1 MRSYGLRLAAASA
14 ILAGAVLS
22 VVVFS
27 QAGAQTNAVLYE
39 GARLIPGDGSA
50 PIEDGAFIVQN
61 GRISAVGRRVSLS
74 PPAGATRVNLTG
86 KTVIPAL
93 NNVHIHIGYEG
104 YTSWSVNN
112 HTPENVVDH
121 LQREAFYGTGAAM
134 TMGDQ
139 PPDWALTFQQDQA
152 SGKFPPAA
160 RFFFAAGM
168 APPGGGPDSVL
179 IQGTTPLK
187 AVYEISTPAE
197 ARAAVKTISEKN
209 IRQIKIWVDNR
220 DAQRGGRQKMPPEVY
235 SAIVDEGHKHGILI
249 HAHATNLADQK
260 AVVKAGV
267 DVLVHTVSSEP
278 IDDEFLAILKEKK
291 PYWAPVMGLT
301 DAPDVCT
308 DTDRFVEQALPA
320 STVADI
326 REGRNAFGLPGCTP
340 SPDPA
345 TVRRIANFHTNFSRM
360 IQAGARLV
368 LSTDAGVIPKYSF
381 GWAAHHEMEM
391 YVRFGM
397 SPADVIVSSTSR
409 PTEVLKIS
417 DTGALVTGKRAD
429 FVVLNANPLENIRNT
444 RQIDSVFLNGARLDR
459 ETLLRRWQAKT
470 TAR

>member
-1 MRSYGLRLAAASA
+1 
-14 ILAGAVLS
+14 
-22 VVVFS
+22 
-27 QAGAQTNAVLYE
+27 
-39 GARLIPGDGSA
+39 
-50 PIEDGAFIVQN
+50 
-61 GRISAVGRRVSLS
+61 
-74 PPAGATRVNLTG
+74 
-86 KTVIPAL
+86 
-93 NNVHIHIGYEG
+93 
-104 YTSWSVNN
+104 
-112 HTPENVVDH
+112 
-121 LQREAFYGTGAAM
+121 
-134 TMGDQ
+134 
-139 PPDWALTFQQDQA
+139 
-152 SGKFPPAA
+152 
-160 RFFFAAGM
+160 M

-197 ARAAVKTISEKN
+197 ARAAVNTISGKN

-235 SAIVDEGHKHGILI
+235 AAIVDEAHKHGILV

-278 IDDEFLAILKEKK
+278 IDDEFVAILKDKK
-291 PYWAPVMGLT
+291 PYWAPVMGLS

-308 DTDRFVEQALPA
+308 DTDHFVEQVLPA

-326 REGRNAFGLPGCTP
+326 REGRNAFGLPGCT
-340 SPDPA
+340 STPDPA
-345 TVRRIANFHTNFSRM
+345 AVRRSANLQLNFPRM

-391 YVRFGM
+391 YAKLGL
-397 SPADVIVSSTSR
+397 SPADVIVASTSR
-409 PTEVLKIS
+409 PTEVLRIS

-444 RQIDSVFLNGARLDR
+444 RQIDSVYLNGARLDR
-459 ETLLRRWQAKT
+459 ETLLGRWQT
-470 TAR
+470 RSTAR